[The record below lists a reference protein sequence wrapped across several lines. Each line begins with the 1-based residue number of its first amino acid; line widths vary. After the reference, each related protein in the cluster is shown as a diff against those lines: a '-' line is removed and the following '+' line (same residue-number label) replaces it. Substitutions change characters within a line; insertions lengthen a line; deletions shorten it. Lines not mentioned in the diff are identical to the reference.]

1 MLGFGLF
8 GYWMNKAGVSPAP
21 MVIGLILGPV
31 METSYQQSM
40 LIGQGNLSIFL
51 TSPIAVVLLCIAA
64 FSILQ
69 PTPLFRW
76 LRVALRQRTQPE

>member
-31 METSYQQSM
+31 METSFQQSM
-40 LIGQGNLSIFL
+40 LIGQGNLGIFL

-64 FSILQ
+64 FSVLQ
-69 PTPLFRW
+69 ATPFFRW
-76 LRVALRQRTQPE
+76 LRGTLRSRTQPE